1 MRRAPRSPARRFAI
15 LSMVGSLCAALAL
28 PAAAS
33 GPVSISW
40 TAQFGTRYPDDA
52 NGLAMDPS
60 GNLYVIGQTSG
71 ELPGQKA
78 LGMIDCFV
86 RRVDALGHEVWTRQF
101 GTPERDLPKG
111 VGLDDG
117 GNVYVVGQT
126 FGTLPGQTSGGGWDA
141 FVRKYSPAG
150 DELWTRQFGGG
161 GAESAAAVRLD
172 HAGNAYVVGGTRG
185 TLPGQTSVGDWDA
198 FLVKFDPAGNTVWSR
213 QFGTVDEDYGMAVVL
228 DGNGYP
234 IVAGETA
241 GLLAGAATA
250 GGLDSFVR
258 EYDPAGN
265 VIWTRQFGSKGDDYA
280 VGAAVSPAGAVLVAG
295 TTFGTLPGQ
304 TSKGDTDAYVVAFNG
319 KGGDLW
325 QSQFGTSGADD
336 AEAIAFDGAGHGFVT
351 GRVGGDLPGA
361 RSNGGTD
368 AFLAALGPTG
378 AVLWTR
384 QFGGPA
390 DDYALGLAIGRG
402 GFFMA
407 GGTTGALPGQ
417 TNLGQRDAFLVNMQ

>member
-1 MRRAPRSPARRFAI
+1 MRRATRSPARRLAI
-15 LSMVGSLCAALAL
+15 GPMVVSLCVAMAL

-33 GPVSISW
+33 APVSNSW

-78 LGMIDCFV
+78 QGMIDCFV
-86 RRVDALGHEVWTRQF
+86 RRVDQLGHEVWTRQF
-101 GTPERDLPKG
+101 GTPERDLAKG
-111 VGLDDG
+111 VGLDDA

-126 FGTLPGQTSGGGWDA
+126 FGTLPGQTSAGGLDA
-141 FVRKYSPAG
+141 FIRKYSPDG
-150 DELWTRQFGGG
+150 EEVWTRQFGGG
-161 GAESAAAVRLD
+161 GAESAAAVRVD
-172 HAGNAYVVGGTRG
+172 HAGNIYVVGGTRG
-185 TLPGQTSVGDWDA
+185 TLPGQTNIGDWDA
-198 FLVKFDPAGNTVWSR
+198 FLVKFDPAGGIVWSR
-213 QFGTVDEDYGMAVVL
+213 QFGTVDEDYGMALVL

-241 GLLAGAATA
+241 GLLAGAASA
-250 GGLDSFVR
+250 GGLDSYVR
-258 EYDPAGN
+258 AYDPAGN
-265 VIWTRQFGSKGDDYA
+265 VIWTRQFGSRGDDYA

-304 TSKGDTDAYVVAFNG
+304 RSKGDTDAYVVAFNG

-336 AEAIAFDGAGHGFVT
+336 AEAVVFDGSGHAFVT
-351 GRVGGDLPGA
+351 GRVGGDLPGST
-361 RSNGGTD
+361 SNGGTD
-368 AFLAALGPTG
+368 VFLAALGPSG
-378 AVLWTR
+378 DVLWAR

-390 DDYALGLAIGRG
+390 DDYALGLALGPG
-402 GFFMA
+402 GFFLA

-417 TNLGQRDAFLVNMQ
+417 TNLGERDAFLLNMR